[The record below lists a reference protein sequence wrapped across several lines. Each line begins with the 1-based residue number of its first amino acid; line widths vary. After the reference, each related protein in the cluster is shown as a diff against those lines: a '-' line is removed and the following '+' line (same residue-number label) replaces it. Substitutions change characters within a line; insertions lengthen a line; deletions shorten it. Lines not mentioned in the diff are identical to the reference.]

1 MIINVRINNF
11 MVFSNEV
18 ELTFEADMRTKRFE
32 ENVYK
37 NKHYNIVKSAVIY
50 GANNVGKTCVLEAI
64 RFIRTVLRGET
75 ILLKGSELFNLY
87 TKNHELALGIT
98 FMINDK
104 VYSFDFKYLI
114 DPLNHSGEFS
124 YECLKELSI
133 DKNKT
138 EKENL
143 IYIRGNDIETKFN
156 QSVTLT
162 KLSKEVS
169 HDALILYRVNPTDK
183 NAKELVNKYKKVFK
197 DFTDSVEIVRLT
209 SLQLNKTI
217 SYLKEDGLEAKFIK
231 EMICAFDPDIADFN
245 YKETSDTSSY
255 NEEVDDA
262 SIRERRSKEL
272 LSLISTHNG
281 KEVSS
286 FLYDSRGTKEI
297 IALSGYIV
305 DALMHDKTLIVDELD
320 SGLHYK
326 NTRALVSMFN
336 SGQNSGAQL
345 LFTTHDTNLLDTKLL
360 FRKDQIWFLDKIKEK
375 DDKYPKLYL
384 YRLDEFTY
392 SEKGIRSETDIL
404 ERYKK
409 GYFGALPNPDLFSI
423 MSEIADSKN
432 G

>member
-1 MIINVRINNF
+1 

-18 ELTFEADMRTKRFE
+18 ELSFLADMHTKRFI
-32 ENVYK
+32 ENVYS
-37 NKHYNIVKSAVIY
+37 NKHFNIVKSAVIY

-64 RFIRTVLRGET
+64 RFIRTVLRGEA
-75 ILLKGSELFNLY
+75 ISLKGGELFNLF

-98 FMINDK
+98 FLYNDK

-114 DPLNHSGEFS
+114 DPKNHTGEFS
-124 YECLKELSI
+124 YECLKELTI
-133 DKNKT
+133 DKNKS
-138 EKENL
+138 EKEKL
-143 IYIRGNDIETKFN
+143 IYIRGEGIPSKFS
-156 QSVTLT
+156 QSDLLT

-169 HDALILYRVNPTDK
+169 HDALLIYRVNPTEK
-183 NAKELVNKYKKVFK
+183 VAKELINKYKKVFK
-197 DFTDSVEIVRLT
+197 DFTDSVETVRLT

-217 SYLKEDGLEAKFIK
+217 SYLKENGLEAKFIK

-245 YKETSDTSSY
+245 YKEITDSSSLY
-255 NEEVDDA
+255 EDVEEA

-281 KEVSS
+281 QEVASM
-286 FLYDSRGTKEI
+286 LYDSRGTKEI

-360 FRKDQIWFLDKIKEK
+360 FRKDQIWFLDKKKEEGAL
-375 DDKYPKLYL
+375 YPRLYL

-404 ERYKK
+404 DRYKK
-409 GYFGALPNPDLFSI
+409 GYFGALPKPDLFSI
-423 MSEIADSKN
+423 MSEIADLKN